1 MTDSVD
7 KREAVMV
14 RLEAIAR
21 DIEDIDI
28 AARNATLMDSVDQR
42 RISVLEGAEEVTEDF
57 GSRHASDKG
66 MVIMVPQLLIACG
79 ARTRDV
85 GSDLNM
91 IRARLIKAVM
101 TDTELLALTV
111 NRRSIRY
118 AGMDSDLA
126 FAMLMEGRM
135 AVRFR
140 IAVMLDPKA
149 L

>member
-1 MTDSVD
+1 MSD

-14 RLEAIAR
+14 RLLAIAK
-21 DIEDIDI
+21 DIEDVES
-28 AARNATLMDSVDQR
+28 AERNAPLADDVDAR
-42 RISVLEGAEEVTEDF
+42 RISLLEGAEEVNEEF
-57 GSRHASDKG
+57 GSRHAADKG
-66 MVIMVPQLLIACG
+66 IVVMIPQLLIACS

-85 GSDLNM
+85 GADLNM
-91 IRARLIKAVM
+91 IRGRLIKAVM

-111 NRRSIRY
+111 NKRSIRY

-135 AVRFR
+135 AIRFR

>member
-1 MTDSVD
+1 MSED
-7 KREAVMV
+7 KREAVML
-14 RLEAIAR
+14 RLVAIANAIG
-21 DIEDIDI
+21 DVES
-28 AARNATLMDSVDQR
+28 AERNAALTDDSDVR
-42 RISVLEGAEEVTEDF
+42 RISVLEGAEEVIEEA
-57 GSRHASDKG
+57 GSRHAADKG
-66 MVIMVPQLLIACG
+66 IVVMIPQLLIACG
-79 ARTRDV
+79 ARTREV
-85 GSDLNM
+85 GSDLNV

-111 NRRSIRY
+111 NKRSIRY

-135 AVRFR
+135 AIRFR